1 MDGVHDLGG
10 MQGFGKV
17 TPEPAEPVF
26 HHPWERI
33 VFGMALAA
41 MARGIANIDQFR
53 HAIERMDP
61 AHYLGSSYYE
71 HWLAALESVL
81 VEKGIVTGDELRAR
95 IEAATRAEVPSA
107 PERQDPTFTEAVRG
121 MVQQGYSSR
130 REGGRGPRFRSG
142 DAVIVRRLH
151 APTHTRCPRYVRG
164 ARGVIERDWG
174 SFVLP
179 DRNAHGLSE
188 VAEPCYSVRFDAR
201 ELWGP
206 DAEGPEHVYVDLWES
221 YLEPARTSGATRAP
235 RRGKRP

>member
-33 VFGMALAA
+33 VFGMTLAA
-41 MARGIANIDQFR
+41 MGQGIASIDQFR
-53 HAIERMDP
+53 YAIESMDP

-71 HWLAALESVL
+71 HWLSALERVL
-81 VEKGIVTGDELRAR
+81 VAKGIVTADELRAR
-95 IEAATRAEVPSA
+95 IDAESRPEAPPA
-107 PERQDPTFTEAVRG
+107 PERQDPTLTEGVRG
-121 MVQQGYSSR
+121 MVRQGYSSR
-130 REGGRGPRFRSG
+130 REGGPGPRFHAG
-142 DAVIVRRLH
+142 DPVIVRRLH
-151 APTHTRCPRYVRG
+151 PPTHTRCPRYVRG
-164 ARGVIERDWG
+164 ARGVIERAWG

-206 DAEGPEHVYVDLWES
+206 DAEGPEHIYVDLWES
-221 YLEPARTSGATRAP
+221 YLEPARTGGTSRSP
-235 RRGKRP
+235 RRRKQP